1 MRGPTSTRV
10 RWLVVL
16 LGVPTL
22 CFSSLLP
29 ACTPYSVD
37 TGRLVVA
44 VTLEPQAG
52 FVEAIAGDRAEI
64 VVMVPPG
71 ASPHTYEVTPEQ
83 MVLLSRAKMY
93 AKVGSG
99 FEFELSWMD
108 RLVAANREMLV
119 VDCSNG
125 VQLIEADGDAHDE
138 EPGDND
144 TGGDDLQHSGA
155 DPHIWLSVTNARVIV
170 RNLCEGLVQVDPA
183 NAAFYQGNCD
193 AYVDALSL
201 LDEELRDALE
211 GLESRRF
218 IVFHPAFGYFARDY
232 NLIQVAVEQ
241 GGNEPDAQYMV
252 RLIREAEEYGIRVV
266 FAAPQLSTRSAEV
279 VAREIGGEV
288 VIIDPLARDYISN
301 MRAVAEAIRHLE

>member
-1 MRGPTSTRV
+1 MRGPASMRV
-10 RWLVVL
+10 RWLVVF
-16 LGVPTL
+16 LGVLTL
-22 CFSSLLP
+22 CLLSLP
-29 ACTPYSVD
+29 SACTSYSVD

-44 VTLEPQAG
+44 VTVEPQAG

-83 MVLLSRAKMY
+83 MVLLSHAKMY

-99 FEFELSWMD
+99 FEFELGWMD

-119 VDCSNG
+119 VDCSKG
-125 VQLIEADGDAHDE
+125 VQLIEADGDAHGE
-138 EPGDND
+138 EQGDND
-144 TGGDDLQHSGA
+144 AGGGDHQHTGA
-155 DPHIWLSVTNARVIV
+155 DPHIWLSVLNAGIMV
-170 RNLCEGLVQVDPA
+170 RNVCEGLVQVDPA
-183 NAAFYQGNCD
+183 NAAFYRENCD
-193 AYVDALSL
+193 AYVEALSL
-201 LDEELRDALE
+201 LDEELSDALE
-211 GLESRRF
+211 GLENRRF
-218 IVFHPAFGYFARDY
+218 IVFHPAYGYFARDY

-252 RLIREAEEYGIRVV
+252 RLIREAEEQGIRVV

-288 VIIDPLARDYISN
+288 VIIDPLARDYIPN
-301 MRAVAEAIRHLE
+301 MRAIADAIRQVE